1 MNLSYCCVLIMLIL
15 CPRNDYVYVCRKKR
29 NTTKEDS
36 VKKEVPLITERIDE
50 ENADLGI
57 EPKISKAQE

>member
-1 MNLSYCCVLIMLIL
+1 MLIL

-50 ENADLGI
+50 ENAGLGI